1 LRYAAKDIQQKYG
14 TSITEAGIENRNIWT
29 IAQSS
34 TAQSIMIIK
43 KLKNVE

>member
-14 TSITEAGIENRNIWT
+14 TSITDAGMENRNIWT